1 MSTDKTDTTDIGDGH
16 SEVPT
21 VVGAESAPVSLSHHM
36 SEWTKT
42 VTPPDLWRHGRPSL
56 KTSWVWARHGQHLP
70 NDDTARLGSQIGAAI
85 TIPLRAVLLYLDW
98 LLERP
103 SRAVFALL
111 LLTAL
116 AMTIWS

>member
-1 MSTDKTDTTDIGDGH
+1 MSTENTDDSDDNDVAA
-16 SEVPT
+16 ST
-21 VVGAESAPVSLSHHM
+21 VVGSPSAPMSLSQHM
-36 SEWTKT
+36 SEWVKT

-70 NDDTARLGSQIGAAI
+70 NDDTARLGSQVGAYI
-85 TIPLRAVLLYLDW
+85 TFPLRAALLYLDW